1 VLQKNDNISNC
12 RNISRTDVFDRS
24 VLSQEL
30 CETKPTYEN
39 ADESFTQTDPG
50 Y

>member
-1 VLQKNDNISNC
+1 MITLVIVEYK
-12 RNISRTDVFDRS
+12 SRTDVFDRS